1 MERSGCPA
9 FDCRNLAETFK
20 CQVVLLIVMK
30 KRLRKAD
37 SNCLHVF
44 AFRAA
49 AYTQICK
56 YNEAIKDCLKSIEID
71 HNYCKAYSRLGLAY
85 YAQGNYADAIEKGF
99 KKTLR
104 LDPNNQSVIENIRV
118 AEQKLKDEPQRADW
132 DRSASSSHNNQ
143 GSNNH
148 STGSRSHGA
157 SPPFSMP
164 FDISALPTNI
174 ANMFI
179 NMAGSA
185 YQGQPSQNR
194 QGEDRNVNGSEE
206 AGIRMGGGNT
216 NLNFGQMNMPE
227 ELTGAFRSMMGMFSG
242 TSPHGNNTPDTN
254 GRSASN

>member
-1 MERSGCPA
+1 MS
-9 FDCRNLAETFK
+9 
-20 CQVVLLIVMK
+20 LLS
-30 KRLRKAD
+30 A
-37 SNCLHVF
+37 
-44 AFRAA
+44 
-49 AYTQICK
+49 
-56 YNEAIKDCLKSIEID
+56 
-71 HNYCKAYSRLGLAY
+71 
-85 YAQGNYADAIEKGF
+85 
-99 KKTLR
+99 LR

-179 NMAGSA
+179 NMAG
-185 YQGQPSQNR
+185 R
-194 QGEDRNVNGSEE
+194 EDRNVNGSEE

-216 NLNFGQMNMPE
+216 NLNFGGQMNMPE

>member
-20 CQVVLLIVMK
+20 CQ
-30 KRLRKAD
+30 A
-37 SNCLHVF
+37 
-44 AFRAA
+44 
-49 AYTQICK
+49 
-56 YNEAIKDCLKSIEID
+56 
-71 HNYCKAYSRLGLAY
+71 
-85 YAQGNYADAIEKGF
+85 
-99 KKTLR
+99 LR